1 MKHVE
6 QIDRLKQW
14 IREEGLR
21 TDQCTFAVLDEVCE
35 GCRCSQLAI
44 EQMQNKSAP
53 MKNEFE
59 EELQMSI
66 LKFSNRDEVHGL
78 RLKLGIAIL
87 VAGCGWMTA
96 AVLLWISHG

>member
-1 MKHVE
+1 
-6 QIDRLKQW
+6 
-14 IREEGLR
+14 
-21 TDQCTFAVLDEVCE
+21 
-35 GCRCSQLAI
+35 
-44 EQMQNKSAP
+44 

-96 AVLLWISHG
+96 AVMLWISHG